1 MSRIEIVIDEIVLE
15 GVDIRRES
23 ALREAVHSAVSR
35 SLAGAPITPRA
46 AKPTV
51 AAQVATS
58 VTRAVTARGGRP

>member
-23 ALREAVHSAVSR
+23 ALREAVSAAVSR
-35 SLAGAPITPRA
+35 SLAGAPVTPRA
-46 AKPTV
+46 AKPAV

-58 VTRAVTARGGRP
+58 VASAVTARGGRP

>member
-23 ALREAVHSAVSR
+23 ALREAVHAAVSR
-35 SLAGAPITPRA
+35 SLAGAPIAPRA
-46 AKPTV
+46 AKPAV

-58 VTRAVTARGGRP
+58 VIGAVAARGGRP